1 MPLQNRVN
9 PIGRLYANPS
19 RAGTLMGNRG
29 RLHNKDQ
36 TLRTEWGSEHR
47 WIYCTTDVVFGKRVP
62 MDPTLNSY
70 TELFFLDTPTAL
82 AAGHR
87 PCAQCKREEHLA
99 FKSFWLAAGLSEG
112 RDNPIVVIDAELNK
126 ERGAAL
132 RCRPEKLANLP
143 AGAMVRLPGENAF
156 FLVTPE
162 NRLLRW
168 SFEGYTAGPEVSTD
182 QDVEVV
188 TPPSMVKV
196 LAAGFAAKPHPSA
209 QDLMSV

>member
-9 PIGRLYANPS
+9 PIGRLHANPS

-29 RLHNKDQ
+29 RLHNQDQ
-36 TLRTEWGSEHR
+36 TLRTEWGSERR
-47 WIYCTTDVVFGKRVP
+47 WIYCTTDALFGKRVP
-62 MDPTLNSY
+62 MDPSLNSY

-87 PCAQCKREEHLA
+87 PCAQCKRQEYLA
-99 FKSFWLAAGLSEG
+99 FKNVWLAAGLSES
-112 RDNPIVVIDAELNK
+112 RDYSVVLIDSELSK
-126 ERGAAL
+126 ERGAGL

-143 AGAMVRLPGENAF
+143 PGTMVRLPGENTF
-156 FLVTPE
+156 FLVIPE

-168 SFEGYTAGPEVSTD
+168 SFDGYTAGPEVSPD
-182 QDVEVV
+182 RDVEVV

-196 LAAGFAAKPHPSA
+196 LAAGFLAEPHSSA
-209 QDLMSV
+209 RDLAGA

>member
-9 PIGRLYANPS
+9 PVGRLFANPS
-19 RAGTLMGNRG
+19 KAGTLMGNRG

-36 TLRTEWGSEHR
+36 TLRTEWGSERR

-62 MDPTLNSY
+62 MDPMLNSY

-99 FKSFWLAAGLSEG
+99 FKNFWVAAGLGEAMNSS
-112 RDNPIVVIDAELNK
+112 IVVIDAELSK
-126 ERGAAL
+126 ERGASQ
-132 RCRPEKLANLP
+132 RPWPEKLANLP
-143 AGAMVRLPGENAF
+143 TGALVRLPGESSF
-156 FLVTPE
+156 FLVAPE
-162 NRLLRW
+162 KRLLQW
-168 SFEGYTAGPEVSTD
+168 TFDGYLAGPEVSSD

-188 TPPSMVKV
+188 TPRSMVKV
-196 LAAGFAAKPHPSA
+196 LAAGFAAKPHSTA
-209 QDLMSV
+209 QKLAGE